1 MSAPLSSLKVLDFS
15 TLLPGPFATLL
26 LADMGAEVLRVESAS
41 RVDLVRSLPPVV
53 NGVSASHAY
62 LNRNKRCIALDLKKS
77 ESQALVRQLIAS
89 YDVIV
94 EQFRPGVMDAF
105 NLGYEALRQINPRLI
120 YVSVTGYG
128 QSGPYRQRA
137 GHDLNYLALSG
148 LSSYSGRKEY
158 GPAPLGMQVADVAGG
173 SLHAVA
179 ALLAAVIQRQHTG
192 EGQHV
197 DVSMA
202 DCVLTLNG
210 VIAAGFLA
218 DRKVPDY
225 ESHMLNGGGFY
236 DYYQTRDDRWLA
248 VASMEPKFQQALCDA
263 LERPELMALA
273 GSARAADQQA
283 FKAALKAVFVAQD
296 LHDWCELFAGAD
308 ACVEPV
314 LNLAEALEH
323 PHFQARDMIRQVP
336 GEDGQVHRQLA
347 CPVRF
352 SRSETR
358 LRHAGKPVGA
368 DSLRV
373 LQELGYDQE
382 QVAALYE
389 AGAVS

>member
-26 LADMGAEVLRVESAS
+26 LADMGAEILRVESAS
-41 RVDLVRSLPPVV
+41 RVDLVRNLPPVV

-62 LNRNKRCIALDLKKS
+62 LNRNKHCIALDLKKS

-105 NLGYEALRQINPRLI
+105 NLGYETLRQINPRLI

-192 EGQHV
+192 EGQHI

-225 ESHMLNGGGFY
+225 ESHILNGGGFY
-236 DYYQTRDDRWLA
+236 DYYQTRDGRWLS
-248 VASMEPKFQQALCDA
+248 VAGIEPKFLQAFCDA
-263 LERPELMALA
+263 LGRADLLVLGMSD
-273 GSARAADQQA
+273 SADDQQA
-283 FKAALKAVFVAQD
+283 FKTALKSIFIAKD
-296 LHDWCELFAGAD
+296 MDYWCALFAQND

-314 LNLAEALEH
+314 LNLAEAVEH
-323 PHFQARDMIRQVP
+323 PHFQARGMVQDVP
-336 GEDGQVHRQLA
+336 GEGYVHRQLA
-347 CPVRF
+347 CPVKF
-352 SRSETR
+352 SNAETP
-358 LRHAGKPVGA
+358 LKHAGKPIGA
-368 DSLRV
+368 DSLQV
-373 LQELGYDQE
+373 LQGLGYDQE
-382 QVAALYE
+382 QIAALFE
-389 AGAVS
+389 SGAVS

>member
-26 LADMGAEVLRVESAS
+26 LADMGAEILRVESAS
-41 RVDLVRSLPPVV
+41 RVDLVRNLPPVV

-62 LNRNKRCIALDLKKS
+62 LNRNKHCIALDLKKS

-128 QSGPYRQRA
+128 QSG
-137 GHDLNYLALSG
+137 
-148 LSSYSGRKEY
+148 RKEY
-158 GPAPLGMQVADVAGG
+158 GPAPLGMQVADVLGG

-192 EGQHV
+192 EGQHI

-225 ESHMLNGGGFY
+225 ELHILNGDGFY
-236 DYYQTRDDRWLA
+236 DYYQTRDGRWLS
-248 VASMEPKFQQALCDA
+248 VAGIEPKFLQAFCDA
-263 LERPELMALA
+263 LGRADLLVLGMSD
-273 GSARAADQQA
+273 SADDQQA
-283 FKAALKAVFVAQD
+283 FKTALKSIFIAKD
-296 LHDWCELFAGAD
+296 MDYWCALFAQND

-314 LNLAEALEH
+314 LNLAEAVEH
-323 PHFQARDMIRQVP
+323 PHFQARGMVQDVP
-336 GEDGQVHRQLA
+336 GEGYVHR
-347 CPVRF
+347 
-352 SRSETR
+352 
-358 LRHAGKPVGA
+358 
-368 DSLRV
+368 
-373 LQELGYDQE
+373 
-382 QVAALYE
+382 
-389 AGAVS
+389 